1 MGKLSESL
9 ENCAFGKLKYF
20 IKSSI
25 PVFVFPLASRLV
37 FHPPQPTSANLSQDL
52 PLGVPGKDGFPCKGI
67 WEERS
72 KTYYGLAC
80 PEF

>member
-9 ENCAFGKLKYF
+9 ENCALGKLKYF

-52 PLGVPGKDGFPCKGI
+52 PLGVQVPLSQDGFQCKGM
-67 WEERS
+67 
-72 KTYYGLAC
+72 
-80 PEF
+80 